1 MGRSLLTGSLPQN
14 FDASDIKDSFRFL
27 AFKQRTGEIL
37 SHGSMA
43 VFALMQADLLE
54 PEEAIEILDAGVAG
68 KNLWQNQTALPK
80 ARLVVDMLAAPWSA
94 VAQQPHS
101 QTSA

>member
-1 MGRSLLTGSLPQN
+1 MGRSLLTGSAPGN
-14 FDASDIKDSFRFL
+14 SDASDMKDSFRFL

-37 SHGSMA
+37 GHGPRA

-54 PEEAIEILDAGVAG
+54 PKEAIEILDAGVAG
-68 KNLWQNQTALPK
+68 RNLWQNRTALPK

-94 VAQQPHS
+94 VARQPQ